1 MASSSIL
8 PFHVEWALFLALL
21 PTPTILNLLPH
32 PMSGQDTAHLS
43 TNSVIPSCSPEPSD
57 HPNISV
63 SGQIDRNSSP
73 PSITPAR
80 TRAFSDD
87 LSILRIPGQVD
98 GMPETHL
105 HKASLSLAVVQS
117 LTFSPSLAS
126 LVKWTGCLKLIS
138 TQHPFCSHPRSLG
151 HSLHLPHPWPIGRDA

>member
-57 HPNISV
+57 HPDISV

-80 TRAFSDD
+80 THAVPDI
-87 LSILRIPGQVD
+87 LSVHRIPGQID
-98 GMPETHL
+98 GMLEIHR
-105 HKASLSLAVVQS
+105 HEASLLLALAHSQ
-117 LTFSPSLAS
+117 TISPSSAS
-126 LVKWTGCLKLIS
+126 LVKWMACLKLIS
-138 TQHPFCSHPRSLG
+138 TKHHSHSRLCSP
-151 HSLHLPHPWPIGRDA
+151 